1 MVVPLLD
8 LHTHTNESD
17 GSFSPAQLVAAATSS
32 GVRALAITD
41 HDTFEGYLAARGA
54 ARDAGVDLICG
65 IELSTRY
72 RGRPI
77 HLLGYFLRTAPTLD
91 FSKWLRELAERRR
104 DRNRRL
110 AKRLTEVGAPVTVEE
125 AEAIGRTI
133 TGRVHFARILQAKG
147 YATSIQDAFR
157 RYIGEGAPAYVEV
170 EDPAVVDAIAQ
181 VRRANGFPVI
191 AHPGRYRMGPA
202 DEEAFL
208 NQAASAGLGG
218 IEAIHSDHDP
228 AQTARYRELAN
239 RLGLAATGGSDFHG
253 DAKPYVRLG
262 HGDQGRLPI
271 PLDWLDTLRDAVS
284 RD

>member
-1 MVVPLLD
+1 LLD

-17 GSFSPAQLVAAATSS
+17 GSFAPAQLVTAAASA

-41 HDTFEGYLAARGA
+41 HDTFEGYLAARSA
-54 ARDAGVDLICG
+54 ARDLGLDLICG
-65 IELSTRY
+65 IELSTRFQ
-72 RGRPI
+72 GRPI
-77 HLLGYFLRTAPTLD
+77 HLLGYFLHTAPTLD

-104 DRNRRL
+104 ERNRRL
-110 AKRLTEVGAPVTVEE
+110 AERLTEVGAPVAVEE

-170 EDPAVVDAIAQ
+170 EDPPVADAIAQ

-191 AHPGRYRMGPA
+191 AHPGRYRMQPA
-202 DEEAFL
+202 DEEQFL
-208 NQAASAGLGG
+208 NRAAAAGLGG
-218 IEAIHSDHDP
+218 LEAIHSDHDP
-228 AQTARYRELAN
+228 GQTARYRELAA
-239 RLGLAATGGSDFHG
+239 RMGLTVTGGSDFHG
-253 DAKPYVRLG
+253 DAKPLVRLG

-271 PLDWLDTLRDAVS
+271 PLDWLDALRNAVS